1 METSITA
8 AGAIDTF
15 LVLLIGIGPK
25 LALVPFLEITASLD
39 PAKRRVLRKMLTTA
53 AVVAVVLMVLGEL
66 LRALLHFTIGSLSIA
81 GGVILLV
88 LAVWMVL
95 GPPDGSSHRTAGK
108 DPMQLAQFPL
118 AVPYLLNPVG
128 IVGLMTISAE
138 AKSLSVFAVE
148 FGILVFVL
156 LLDVVVFRWANRVS
170 EKLDEGRM
178 LVTEKVFGFLI
189 AAIAVQLVLDGLA
202 TVGVIAPS
210 RTKHM
215 GCLGIASR
223 TAQGAR
229 SRVRKLG
236 EVGPREI
243 DHQDVRQQG
252 WVQADLL
259 DAVGVLRRQRS
270 APRNSRIDLDSSPCV
285 ELSAVSRRLLGW
297 APAILMILITLALII
312 GESRTPRSELVGCP
326 LAYNRHIL
334 RNVCAAD
341 HSPGGGSTAGH
352 PTDGNAAKQSPQR
365 PPSFKARAGNAA
377 KAVSSVID
385 RSGDRGATSNTYR
398 TYMVM
403 LLIGAPL
410 LIDDQVARNFLE
422 RAQHLSE

>member
-39 PAKRRVLRKMLTTA
+39 PAVKRRVLRKMLTTA
-53 AVVAVVLMVLGEL
+53 AVVVAVILMVLGEL

-95 GPPDGSSHRTAGK
+95 GPPADSSHRTAGK

-170 EKLDEGRM
+170 DKLDEGRM

-202 TVGVIAPS
+202 DVGVIAPIP
-210 RTKHM
+210 H
-215 GCLGIASR
+215 
-223 TAQGAR
+223 
-229 SRVRKLG
+229 
-236 EVGPREI
+236 
-243 DHQDVRQQG
+243 
-252 WVQADLL
+252 
-259 DAVGVLRRQRS
+259 
-270 APRNSRIDLDSSPCV
+270 
-285 ELSAVSRRLLGW
+285 
-297 APAILMILITLALII
+297 
-312 GESRTPRSELVGCP
+312 
-326 LAYNRHIL
+326 
-334 RNVCAAD
+334 
-341 HSPGGGSTAGH
+341 
-352 PTDGNAAKQSPQR
+352 
-365 PPSFKARAGNAA
+365 
-377 KAVSSVID
+377 
-385 RSGDRGATSNTYR
+385 
-398 TYMVM
+398 
-403 LLIGAPL
+403 
-410 LIDDQVARNFLE
+410 
-422 RAQHLSE
+422 